1 MMRPA
6 WLNIL
11 YMPTLFLLSMFIVYP
26 FILGIRISLTNW
38 DGFSQDYSWVGLEN
52 YARIFRNLNTIQ
64 VIRNTFIYGVG
75 STLLQNMAGLA
86 YALLLNHKIRTVGF
100 TRTIVYLP
108 VMISPLIMGYIW
120 YFVFQYH
127 GGALNDIV
135 LLFADKPFN
144 FLAHTN
150 VNVWLIT
157 FVNTFQFMGISMVI
171 FLAGLQVI
179 PKDYYEA
186 ANIDGASSLRKFRHI
201 TFPLLAP
208 AMTVSIVLNLIGGL
222 KLFDLIVS
230 MTDSGPGYASASLS
244 SLMYKLYFGRQD
256 AGGAAALGVFMF
268 IMISVVCL
276 TALYALRRKEVDL

>member
-120 YFVFQYH
+120 YFV
-127 GGALNDIV
+127 
-135 LLFADKPFN
+135 
-144 FLAHTN
+144 
-150 VNVWLIT
+150 
-157 FVNTFQFMGISMVI
+157 
-171 FLAGLQVI
+171 
-179 PKDYYEA
+179 
-186 ANIDGASSLRKFRHI
+186 
-201 TFPLLAP
+201 
-208 AMTVSIVLNLIGGL
+208 
-222 KLFDLIVS
+222 
-230 MTDSGPGYASASLS
+230 
-244 SLMYKLYFGRQD
+244 
-256 AGGAAALGVFMF
+256 
-268 IMISVVCL
+268 
-276 TALYALRRKEVDL
+276 